1 MEISRRRRR
10 QRRWGRAGLSAIV
23 AATAGAMVLGGLS
36 PAHAVDD
43 FGLGD
48 PVLELKFEDSVA
60 DSSPLAHP
68 TALKG
73 HNGSTTVNHEYI
85 AGAKAGTKGLK
96 LNGSTFLDL
105 GTSSEL
111 VPSDLTLSFWFKP
124 TTAMGSGEQII
135 SWNKRAYNTAGWY
148 ASSVSATNPLLFSF
162 GPGGG
167 QPHEVRATS
176 TDRAAFFPVG
186 EWTHITATYS
196 STSKQF
202 NLYRNG
208 VKVTTS
214 VQTPVSATATGTIAE
229 ANPVLPKSIGYNGPN
244 YNGGYL
250 TSALDDYRLFE
261 GVADLAG
268 VVALYEDGG
277 GTVDRAALAESAAAG
292 ITVPTTATVNLTLP
306 TTTSNGSTVSW
317 TSTDP
322 EVIAPSGV
330 VVRPEAG
337 DEDVTVTLTARV
349 SYLGGPA
356 TTKTFEVYVP
366 AVVEPVQDTGL
377 EDVVI
382 FDDYLKNAQE
392 KEIDYLLTLDP
403 ERYLHWFRVTANSYK
418 PGSFA
423 VNTTSYPGWENG
435 SVTWNFR
442 GHSFG
447 HYMSALA
454 MNYANSDDPAVKA
467 EVLADLE
474 ATIRGLAAVQ
484 DTYDGTSRAG
494 YLAPFRD
501 SALDAV
507 EGRGTSDDQVIVP
520 YYNLHK
526 ILAGLLDAYE
536 YVPGEL
542 GELALDVAE
551 GFGEYMFGRVSTLSN
566 TATLLGTEYGGM
578 NEALYELF
586 DVSGGNP
593 HFKTAA
599 QGFDEVSLFQS
610 LANGTDVLPGRH
622 ANTTIP
628 KFIGA
633 LKRYTVFTENPEYYE
648 MLTQAEKDNLGMY
661 LTAAQNF
668 WQTVVDHHTYVTGA
682 NSQSEHFRAPD
693 TLWRYATQQGSTG
706 NPQTAETCNEYNM
719 LKLSRE
725 LFKVTQDVK
734 YMHYYEN
741 TFINTIVSSQNPDNG
756 MSMYFNPMAPGY
768 YKVYGPAP
776 TESQLFWCCVGTGME
791 NFSKLADTLYF
802 SRDQNVWV
810 NLYFSS
816 QYDHADSN
824 MRITQEADFPNDD
837 TVRITVDA
845 LTGSQLAEG
854 ATLRLRVPDWVAGE
868 PTLTVNGS
876 VVSPNVR
883 QGYIVLDEVAAGDVI
898 ELTTPMEVV
907 AYDTPD
913 NADFVAFK
921 YGPTVLS
928 AGLGT
933 ENMTGWG
940 SVGVSVR
947 IALAPSADVQ
957 QTVTVATET
966 TQQWYDDIAENVER
980 IEDNADGEAQF
991 VLKNTRDG
999 GDLIYT
1005 PHYSQHGQRYGI
1017 YMNFE
1022 VPDSPAA
1029 QQAIL
1034 DEKKRQRDAARF
1046 IDVLTT
1052 FDNNNGEAAKNLKTG
1067 GTTSV
1072 GVHNGRQYRH
1082 ANSNGWFSYDM
1093 AVDPAASTN
1102 RLETTYFS
1110 GDNGRSFAIYL
1121 NDALFKTQ
1129 QITNAAGSGVFYEV
1143 VDTIPA
1149 QYLTGPNVRYKVDA
1163 AGNPVL
1169 DGQGN
1174 RIPVVTV
1181 RYQST
1186 GGFAGGVF
1194 GVATSRPVTY
1204 STESSLTGLTVDGGV
1219 LSPAFSGSTTDYTVT
1234 VPQGATSMSFTA
1246 TPNVPS
1252 GLVRVGDVLIDDTE
1266 PRQISLVP
1274 GEEKTVTIRSFAQD
1288 HETSTTYTLV
1298 IREAADRQL
1307 AVTGTATAR
1316 CVAGKA
1322 VLTVSIANGDDV
1334 PVGVRLE
1341 STYGTKTVASL
1352 GAGKTSSHAFTT
1364 RAAVLPQ
1371 GEAVVTATGTV
1382 DGEDVTTVVN
1392 VPYAQTA
1399 CGAGAL

>member
-1 MEISRRRRR
+1 MRDSQRLRRHGRMR
-10 QRRWGRAGLSAIV
+10 RAGLSAV
-23 AATAGAMVLGGLS
+23 AAVAAGAIAFGGVA
-36 PAHAVDD
+36 PAHALDD

-48 PVLELKFEDSVA
+48 PVLELMFENSVA

-73 HNGSTTVNHEYI
+73 HNGSTTLNHEYVP
-85 AGAKAGTKGLK
+85 GAKNDTTGLK
-96 LNGSTFLDL
+96 LGGSTYLDL

-111 VPSDLTLSFWFKP
+111 VPADLTLSFWFKP
-124 TTAMGSGEQII
+124 TAAMGSGEQII
-135 SWNKRAYNTAGWY
+135 SWNKRAYNSAGWY

-167 QPHEVRATS
+167 QPHEVRAAS

-196 STSKQF
+196 SASKKF
-202 NLYRNG
+202 DLYRNG
-208 VKVTTS
+208 VKVPTS
-214 VQTPVSATATGTIAE
+214 VQTAPSATATGIIAE
-229 ANPVLPKSIGYNGPN
+229 ATPALPKSIGYNGPN

-250 TSALDDYRLFE
+250 TSALDDYRLFT

-277 GTVDRAALAESAAAG
+277 GTVDRAALAAEAAAG
-292 ITVPTTATVNLTLP
+292 LTVPTTATVDLSLP
-306 TTTSNGSTVSW
+306 TSTSNGTAVSW
-317 TSTDP
+317 SSTHPDT
-322 EVIAPSGV
+322 IAPTGK

-337 DEDVTVTLTARV
+337 QEDVTVTLTARA
-349 SYLGGPA
+349 SFLGGPA
-356 TTKTFEVYVP
+356 TTKDFEVYVP
-366 AVVEPVQDTGL
+366 AVVAPVEDTGL
-377 EDVVI
+377 EDVVVL
-382 FDDYLKNAQE
+382 DDYLKNAQQ

-403 ERYLHWFRVTANSYK
+403 ERYLHWFRVTANTYK
-418 PGSFA
+418 AGSFA
-423 VNTTSYPGWENG
+423 IGTTTYPGWENG

-467 EVLADLE
+467 EVLADLD
-474 ATIRGLAAVQ
+474 ATIRGLAAVH
-484 DTYDGTSRAG
+484 DTYDGTARAG
-494 YLAPFRD
+494 YIGPFRD

-542 GELALDVAE
+542 GELALEVAE
-551 GFGEYMFGRVSTLSN
+551 GFGEYMHGRVSTLSN
-566 TATLLGTEYGGM
+566 TATLLSTEYGGM

-593 HFKTAA
+593 HFKVAA
-599 QGFDEVSLFQS
+599 QAFDEVSLFRS

-648 MLTQAEKDNLGMY
+648 MLTQTEKNDLGMY

-776 TESQLFWCCVGTGME
+776 TESQMFWCCIGTGME

-802 SRDQNVWV
+802 SRDRNVWV

-845 LTGSQLAEG
+845 LTGTDLADG

-868 PTLTVNGS
+868 PALTVNGAT
-876 VVSPNVR
+876 VTPDVR
-883 QGYIVLDEVAAGDVI
+883 QGYIVLDDLSAGDVV

-913 NADFVAFK
+913 NPDFVAFK

-940 SVGVSVR
+940 TVGVGVR
-947 IALAPSADVQ
+947 IALAPSANVQ
-957 QTVTVATET
+957 QTVTVATEST
-966 TQQWYDDIAENVER
+966 AQWYADVAENVVR
-980 IEDNADGEAQF
+980 IEDNADGEVQF
-991 VLKNTRDG
+991 KLENTRNG
-999 GDLIYT
+999 GDLVYT
-1005 PHYSQHGQRYGI
+1005 PHYSQHGQRYAI

-1034 DEKKRQRDAARF
+1034 DEKRRARDLARF

-1067 GTTSV
+1067 GSTSV

-1093 AVDPAASTN
+1093 AIDPAAPIN

-1110 GDNGRSFAIYL
+1110 GDNGRSFQVYL
-1121 NDALFKTQ
+1121 NDTLFKTQ

-1143 VDTIPA
+1143 VDEIPA

-1163 AGNPVL
+1163 SGAPVL

-1186 GGFAGGVF
+1186 GGYAGGVF

-1204 STESSLTGLTVDGGV
+1204 STESSLSGLTVEGGI
-1219 LSPAFSGSTTDYTVT
+1219 LSPSFSAETTDYVVT

-1246 TPNVPS
+1246 TPHVPS
-1252 GLVRVGDVLIDDTE
+1252 GLIRVGDILIDDTK
-1266 PRQISLVP
+1266 PREVGLVP
-1274 GEEKTVTIRSFAQD
+1274 GQEKTLAIHSFAQD
-1288 HETSTTYTLV
+1288 HETSTTYTVV
-1298 IREAADRQL
+1298 IREATAPQL
-1307 AVTGTATAR
+1307 AVTATATTR
-1316 CVAGKA
+1316 CVAGKT
-1322 VLTVSIANGDDV
+1322 VLSVSVTNGDDV
-1334 PVGVRLE
+1334 PVAVDVD
-1341 STYGTKTVASL
+1341 TAYGSKSVTGLAP
-1352 GAGKTSSHAFTT
+1352 GKTSSYAFAT

-1371 GEAVVTATGTV
+1371 GEAVVTATATV
-1382 DGEDVTTVVN
+1382 DGEEVSTSVN
-1392 VPYAQTA
+1392 APYAQAA
-1399 CGAGAL
+1399 CGVL